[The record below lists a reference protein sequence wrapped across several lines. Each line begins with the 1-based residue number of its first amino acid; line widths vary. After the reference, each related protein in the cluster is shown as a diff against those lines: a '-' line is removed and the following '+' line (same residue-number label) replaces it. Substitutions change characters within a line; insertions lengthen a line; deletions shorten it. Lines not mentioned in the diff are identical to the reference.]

1 MSSDLSTA
9 VIAGTAALL
18 TAVVGSLITGA
29 VNARAAAGEDLRA
42 ARLQSYPIIWRL
54 TGLLP
59 AWPPATITLGQLWH
73 LQVALQKWYFQT
85 GGYHLSENARTRY
98 GELQQH
104 LDKLLPGE
112 PPDPSVELDR
122 ETYEHVRQSC
132 SALRTALTED
142 LESRR
147 ARSVLSALRLRIR
160 HSRQSFLA
168 RKRRDRASDL
178 RPEKGRAAAR
188 EA

>member
-1 MSSDLSTA
+1 MSDDLSTA
-9 VIAGTAALL
+9 AIAGTAALL
-18 TAVVGSLITGA
+18 TAVVGGLITGA
-29 VNARAAAGEDLRA
+29 VNARAAAGEDLRTV
-42 ARLQSYPIIWRL
+42 RLQSYPVIWRL

-73 LQVALQKWYFQT
+73 LQLQLMKWYFQT
-85 GGYHLSENARTRY
+85 GGYHLSENARARY

-104 LDKLLPGE
+104 LAKLLPDE
-112 PPDPSVELDR
+112 PPDPSVEVDP
-122 ETYEHVRQSC
+122 ETYEQVRESC

-160 HSRQSFLA
+160 HSRQRFRA
-168 RKRRDRASDL
+168 KRRQ
-178 RPEKGRAAAR
+178 R
-188 EA
+188 EAVDLLSPKDRRRST

>member
-1 MSSDLSTA
+1 MSDDLSTA
-9 VIAGTAALL
+9 AIAGTAALL
-18 TAVVGSLITGA
+18 TAVVGGLITGA
-29 VNARAAAGEDLRA
+29 VNARAQAGEDLRA
-42 ARLQSYPIIWRL
+42 VRLQSYPVIWRL

-73 LQVALQKWYFQT
+73 LQLQLMKWYFQT
-85 GGYHLSENARTRY
+85 GGYHLSENARARY

-104 LDKLLPGE
+104 LDKLLPAE
-112 PPDPSVELDR
+112 PPDPSVKVDP
-122 ETYEHVRQSC
+122 ETYEQVRESC

-160 HSRQSFLA
+160 HSRQRFRAERRQREAVDLLSP
-168 RKRRDRASDL
+168 RDRRRSA
-178 RPEKGRAAAR
+178 
-188 EA
+188 

>member
-1 MSSDLSTA
+1 
-9 VIAGTAALL
+9 LL
-18 TAVVGSLITGA
+18 TAVVGGLITGA
-29 VNARAAAGEDLRA
+29 VNARAQAGEDLRA
-42 ARLQSYPIIWRL
+42 VRLQSYPVIWRL

-73 LQVALQKWYFQT
+73 LQLQLMKWYFQT

-104 LDKLLPGE
+104 LAKLLPGE
-112 PPDPSVELDR
+112 PPDPSVQVDP
-122 ETYEHVRQSC
+122 ETYEQVRQSC

-160 HSRQSFLA
+160 HSRQRFRA
-168 RKRRDRASDL
+168 ERRTRQAVDLLSPKDRRRST
-178 RPEKGRAAAR
+178 
-188 EA
+188 